1 MSPKEYLMQVRYIDR
16 LVDSKLE
23 QLARLK
29 ETATKATM
37 TLSDMPRSDSPDLQ
51 SMETTVVKII
61 DLEREIDAEIDRLVD
76 FKREVRNAIE
86 QIPNTDQRLILELR
100 YLCYKPWLE
109 IVDERGC
116 SEPTVY
122 RLHGEA
128 LKRIAVPP
136 EIDSW

>member
-1 MSPKEYLMQVRYIDR
+1 MTPKEYLMQVRYIDR

-51 SMETTVVKII
+51 SMETTVVKMI
-61 DLEREIDAEIDRLVD
+61 DLEREIDAEIDQLVD
-76 FKREVRNAIE
+76 FKREVREKIDGIADL
-86 QIPNTDQRLILELR
+86 DQRLILELR
-100 YLCYKPWLE
+100 YLCYKPWSE
-109 IVDERGC
+109 IVDEIGC

-128 LKRIAVPP
+128 LKKISVPP
-136 EIDSW
+136 EIESC